1 MKVMAQKPE
10 LFLDTSALF
19 AGLWSESG
27 GARQLLKLGELGLI
41 GIQVSPQVLK
51 EIEAVLRVKAPHT
64 LGSLALLMDR
74 AQIRIAPSAP
84 QKMLKRANA
93 LVRHPGD
100 ARVIADAWAAK
111 VGFFA
116 TLDKQHFLGNTV
128 LRESLPFPLGTPGN
142 ALAWARD
149 RLLQGE

>member
-1 MKVMAQKPE
+1 MAQKPE

-41 GIQVSPQVLK
+41 GIQVSPRVLK
-51 EIEAVLRVKAPHT
+51 EIEAVLRAKAPQT

-74 AQIRIAPSAP
+74 ARIRVAPPATR
-84 QKMLKRANA
+84 KILKRANA

-100 ARVIADAWAAK
+100 ARVIADAWAAQ

-116 TLDKQHFLGNTV
+116 TLDKQHFLENMV
-128 LRESLPFPLGTPGN
+128 LRQSLPFPLGTPGD
-142 ALAWARD
+142 ALAWTRD
-149 RLLQGE
+149 QLLPGV